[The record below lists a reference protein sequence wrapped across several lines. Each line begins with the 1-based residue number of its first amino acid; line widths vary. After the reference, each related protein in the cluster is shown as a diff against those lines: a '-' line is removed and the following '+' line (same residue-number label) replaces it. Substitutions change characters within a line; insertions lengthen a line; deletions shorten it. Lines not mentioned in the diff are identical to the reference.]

1 MKSLLV
7 ALVVFL
13 FFSAVLS
20 FDVSDEQKFKN
31 FQKKYQKSYAT
42 EAEYQKRF
50 EIFKKNL
57 VWYAELDA
65 RSPYASFGVTQ
76 FSDLSQE
83 EFREMYLMKNV
94 TQLPGKLNPGEGAP
108 VWKAP
113 ANMIADLPSS
123 YTWQSKGAVTPVYNQ
138 GQCGSCWAFSATE
151 AIESQYFLA
160 GKINPIGS
168 FSMEQIVQCDPYDYG
183 CNGGWPYNAYKYIIG
198 AKGIDSYSSYPYTSG
213 DGVTGQCHVNPADF
227 EGHISSWQWVTQS
240 ENEQQMQQF
249 TYTTGP
255 PSVCVDAASWS
266 GYQGGVITSSE
277 CGDQIDHCVQ
287 IVGWNVVQ
295 GLNAWLVRNSWGTSW
310 GYSGYLW
317 VQMGEDTCGIASTV
331 TSPIV

>member
-1 MKSLLV
+1 LV

-13 FFSAVLS
+13 FVSAVVC

-42 EAEYQKRF
+42 EAEYQTRF
-50 EIFKKNL
+50 AAFKKNL

-65 RSPYASFGVTQ
+65 KSPYASFGVTQ
-76 FSDLSQE
+76 FSDLTQE
-83 EFREMYLMKNV
+83 EFRAMYLMKNASS
-94 TQLPGKLNPGEGAP
+94 LAGKLNPGEGAP
-108 VWKAP
+108 VWQAP
-113 ANMIADLPSS
+113 ANMIADLPAS

-151 AIESQYFLA
+151 AMESQYFLA

-168 FSMEQIVQCDPYDYG
+168 FSMEQVVQCDPYDYG
-183 CNGGWPYNAYKYIIG
+183 CNGGWPYNAYKYVIG

-213 DGVTGQCHVNPADF
+213 DGVTGQCHFNPANDL
-227 EGHISSWQWVTQS
+227 GHIASWQWVTQS
-240 ENEQQMQQF
+240 KNEQQMQQF

-287 IVGWNVVQ
+287 IVGWSTVQ

-310 GYSGYLW
+310 GYAGYLW
-317 VQMGEDTCGIASTV
+317 VAMGQDACGIASTV

>member
-1 MKSLLV
+1 M
-7 ALVVFL
+7 
-13 FFSAVLS
+13 
-20 FDVSDEQKFKN
+20 
-31 FQKKYQKSYAT
+31 KKYQKSYAT
-42 EAEYQKRF
+42 DAEYTRRL

-65 RSPYASFGVTQ
+65 KSPYASFGVTQ
-76 FSDLSQE
+76 FSDLSRE
-83 EFREMYLMKNV
+83 EFKDMYLMKND
-94 TQLPGKLNPGEGAP
+94 TLTAGKLSPGQGAP

-123 YTWQSKGAVTPVYNQ
+123 YSWQSKSAVTPVYNQ

-151 AIESQYFLA
+151 AMESQYFLA

-168 FSMEQIVQCDPYDYG
+168 FSMEQVVQCDPYDYG

-213 DGVTGQCHVNPADF
+213 DGVTGQCKFNPANDL
-227 EGHISSWQWVTQS
+227 GHIGSWQWVTQD
-240 ENEQQMQQF
+240 ENEQAMQQF

-287 IVGWNVVQ
+287 IVGWDVVQ
-295 GLNAWLVRNSWGTSW
+295 GLNAWQVRNSWGTSW
-310 GYSGYLW
+310 GYAGYLW
-317 VQMGEDTCGIASTV
+317 VAMGQDACGIASTV
-331 TSPIV
+331 TSPIAS